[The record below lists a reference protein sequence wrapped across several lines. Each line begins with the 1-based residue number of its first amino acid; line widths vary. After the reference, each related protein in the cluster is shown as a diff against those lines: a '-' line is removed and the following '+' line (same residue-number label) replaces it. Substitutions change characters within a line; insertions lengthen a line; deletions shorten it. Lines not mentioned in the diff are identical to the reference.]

1 MARALAQYLRLYD
14 SAGVTYQ
21 RWQSYYANTSVTW
34 AGAKWLYVPFTAEG
48 ITEGISGTDSNIS
61 ITTAATSMVLDAFH
75 TAMREGR
82 LVELNVYQFDILGGN
97 DTPQAVQQLVASFT
111 GQAVGGS
118 STLTSVTIRLGSAL
132 SPVGAQVPPRV
143 FTVGIMGQGVRQ

>member
-1 MARALAQYLRLYD
+1 MARALAQYLRIYD

-34 AGAKWLYVPFTAEG
+34 QGVKWLYVPFSADG
-48 ITEGISGTDSNIS
+48 ITAGISGDESSIS

-82 LVELNVYQFDILGGN
+82 LVDLSIYQFDILGGN
-97 DTPQAVQQLVASFT
+97 DTPQSAQQLVAGFT

-118 STLTSVTIRLGSAL
+118 STLTSVTILLGSAL

-143 FTVGIMGQGVRQ
+143 FTVGIMGQGVRR